1 MKKSFKSKT
10 IGYWQN
16 QLIKGI
22 VAIATVFL
30 TSVVAANPVLD
41 NVASGNVSVQQ
52 SPNSTVI
59 NQSSQKA
66 IINWRSFNIGQPE
79 STHFQQPAGGV
90 TLNRISPT
98 QGPSSIYGRLTATGQ
113 IILMNPAGIFF
124 GPSAYVNVGGLIATT
139 ANISNQDFLNGN
151 YRFTHVSPY
160 SGSIIN
166 EGQII
171 A

>member
-1 MKKSFKSKT
+1 MHLLGQQHKSALS
-10 IGYWQN
+10 Y
-16 QLIKGI
+16 LCRKGI
-22 VAIATVFL
+22 ILLGTVFL
-30 TSVVAANPVLD
+30 VSSAYSNPALD
-41 NVASGNVSVQQ
+41 NVAAGQVSIQQ
-52 SPNSTVI
+52 APNSTVI

-66 IINWRSFNIGQPE
+66 IINWKSFNIGQSE

-90 TLNRISPT
+90 ALNRISPT